1 MSTPAPG
8 QTTPVPP
15 TAPPAPTPLARL
27 PLPVASTRQTRAA
40 TWRLLRE
47 RRGRLAATSAVLLL
61 AAVCG
66 LATPALLGVLVD
78 QVVEGAQTSDL
89 VAVAAG
95 LLGAGLATATLGM
108 VGRVMLAT
116 LCETAL
122 ADLREDVLDA
132 ALALP
137 VARVE
142 AAGSGDVVSRVSG
155 DVEAVSDAITGVL
168 PAVVSA
174 ALTIAL
180 TLVGLGA
187 LDWRFAVAAV
197 VAVPLQAGALRWFLR
212 RSGPVYR
219 TVRVAEAERTEQV
232 IETVTA
238 RRTVVSLGLSAAHEQ
253 LVADR
258 SRRAIDLSLHAT
270 GLLARFYNQLNL
282 AELVGL
288 SGVLSVGWWLVGSGA
303 ASIGA
308 ATTAALFFYR
318 LFDPIGTVLGQVDE
332 LQKAGAGLARLFGLT
347 GSRATEQTTATT
359 RAALT
364 AGAHGSLGAAAS
376 AGEPASAALPDPG
389 SGVVVLDSV
398 SFSYGE
404 RQVLDEVSLTVHA
417 GEQVAVVGA
426 SGAGKTTL
434 AALVLGIHPPGS
446 GRITVGG
453 TWPPPPGTT
462 VLVSQQVHVFCGTLA
477 DDLRLADPTADDAR
491 LLAALDRVG
500 ATWAADLGLETPVGA
515 GGHELTADQAQ
526 QLALARLVLA
536 DPVLAVLDEATAEAG
551 SGSAS
556 VLDEA
561 ARAALEGRSAIV
573 VAHRLSQAAS
583 ADRVVVLD
591 AGRVVEEGTH
601 DDLVHA
607 GGTYARLWE
616 AWSSGRDESPQV
628 TRPRSEIFEES
639 SNQGRLEG

>member
-1 MSTPAPG
+1 MSAPA
-8 QTTPVPP
+8 TAPVPP
-15 TAPPAPTPLARL
+15 TTPTPHV
-27 PLPVASTRQTRAA
+27 PLPVASTRETRAA

-95 LLGAGLATATLGM
+95 LLGAGLATAALGM

-122 ADLREDVLDA
+122 ADLREDVLDS

-168 PAVVSA
+168 PAFTSA

-187 LDWRFAVAAV
+187 LDWRFALAAV

-238 RRTVVSLGLSAAHEQ
+238 RRTVVSLGLGAAHEQ

-258 SRRAIDLSLHAT
+258 SRRAIGLSLHAT

-288 SGVLSVGWWLVGSGA
+288 SCVLSVGWWLVGSGA

-308 ATTAALFFYR
+308 ATAAALFFYR

-359 RAALT
+359 RAAL
-364 AGAHGSLGAAAS
+364 
-376 AGEPASAALPDPG
+376 PDPG
-389 SGVVVLDSV
+389 SGVVVVDRV

-453 TWPPPPGTT
+453 TWPPQPGTT

-491 LLAALDRVG
+491 LLTALDTVG
-500 ATWAADLGLETPVGA
+500 ATWAADLGLDTPVGA

-551 SGSAS
+551 SGASS

-591 AGRVVEEGTH
+591 AGRVVEEGSH

-607 GGTYARLWE
+607 GGTYARLWQ
-616 AWSSGRDESPQV
+616 AWSSGRDESSQV
-628 TRPRSEIFEES
+628 TRPRAGIFEES

>member
-1 MSTPAPG
+1 MSAPSPA
-8 QTTPVPP
+8 TAPVPP
-15 TAPPAPTPLARL
+15 TTPTPHVPLA
-27 PLPVASTRQTRAA
+27 VASTRETRAA

-47 RRGRLAATSAVLLL
+47 RRGRLAGTSTVLLL

-78 QVVEGAQTSDL
+78 QVVSGAQTSDL

-95 LLGAGLATATLGM
+95 LLGAGLATAALGM

-116 LCETAL
+116 LCESAL

-168 PAVVSA
+168 PAFTSA
-174 ALTIAL
+174 TLTIAL

-238 RRTVVSLGLSAAHEQ
+238 RRTVVSLGLGAAHEQ

-288 SGVLSVGWWLVGSGA
+288 SCVLSVGWWLVGSGA

-347 GSRATEQTTATT
+347 GSPAAEQTAATP
-359 RAALT
+359 
-364 AGAHGSLGAAAS
+364 
-376 AGEPASAALPDPG
+376 EPS
-389 SGVVVLDSV
+389 SGVVVLDRV
-398 SFSYGE
+398 SFSYGA
-404 RQVLDEVSLTVHA
+404 RQVLDEVSLTVRA

-434 AALVLGIHPPGS
+434 AALVLGIHPPAS
-446 GRITVGG
+446 GQITIGG
-453 TWPPPPGTT
+453 TWPPPPRTT

-500 ATWAADLGLETPVGA
+500 ATWAADLGLETLVGA

-536 DPVLAVLDEATAEAG
+536 DPLLAVLDEATAEAG

-573 VAHRLSQAAS
+573 IAHRLSQAAS

-601 DDLVHA
+601 DDLVDA
-607 GGTYARLWE
+607 GGAYARLWE
-616 AWSSGRDESPQV
+616 AWASGRGPCAPAPRGTSQV
-628 TRPRSEIFEES
+628 ARPTPETFEES
-639 SNQGRLEG
+639 SKRGRLST

>member
-1 MSTPAPG
+1 MSEPSPAA
-8 QTTPVPP
+8 TTAPAAPA
-15 TAPPAPTPLARL
+15 APPAPTTRV

-40 TWRLLRE
+40 TWQLLRE

-78 QVVEGAQTSDL
+78 QVVDGAQTSVL

-95 LLGAGLATATLGM
+95 LLAAGLATAALGM
-108 VGRVMLAT
+108 VGRVMLAQ
-116 LCETAL
+116 LCESAL

-168 PAVVSA
+168 PAFTSA

-187 LDWRFAVAAV
+187 LDWRFVVAAV
-197 VAVPLQAGALRWFLR
+197 VAAPLQVLALRWFLR

-238 RRTVVSLGLSAAHEQ
+238 RRTVVSLGLGAAHEQ

-258 SRRAIDLSLHAT
+258 SRRAIGLSLHAT
-270 GLLARFYNQLNL
+270 GLLARFYNQLNM

-288 SGVLSVGWWLVGSGA
+288 SCVLSVGWWLVGSGA

-308 ATTAALFFYR
+308 ATAAALFFYR

-332 LQKAGAGLARLFGLT
+332 LQKAGAGLARLVGLT
-347 GSRATEQTTATT
+347 GARSEAQE
-359 RAALT
+359 AACREPAT
-364 AGAHGSLGAAAS
+364 AGPSEVG
-376 AGEPASAALPDPG
+376 DD
-389 SGVVVLDSV
+389 VVVLDRV
-398 SFSYGE
+398 SFCYGE
-404 RQVLDEVSLTVHA
+404 RRVLDEVSLTVRA

-446 GRITVGG
+446 GTLTVGG
-453 TWPPPPGTT
+453 TWPPPPRST
-462 VLVSQQVHVFCGTLA
+462 VLVSQQVHVFSGTLA
-477 DDLRLADPTADDAR
+477 DDLRLADPAAEDAR
-491 LLAALDRVG
+491 LLAALDTVG
-500 ATWAADLGLETPVGA
+500 ATWAADLGLETLVGA

-601 DDLVHA
+601 DDLVRA

-616 AWSSGRDESPQV
+616 AWSSGRVVAGHRD
-628 TRPRSEIFEES
+628 PRRII
-639 SNQGRLEG
+639 

>member
-1 MSTPAPG
+1 MSAASTPS
-8 QTTPVPP
+8 TTS
-15 TAPPAPTPLARL
+15 PAHV
-27 PLPVASTRQTRAA
+27 PLPVASTRETRAA

-47 RRGRLAATSAVLLL
+47 RRGRLAATSSVLLL

-78 QVVEGAQTSDL
+78 QVVDGAQTSVL
-89 VAVAAG
+89 VAVAVG
-95 LLGAGLATATLGM
+95 LLGAGLATAALGM
-108 VGRVMLAT
+108 VGRVMLAQ
-116 LCETAL
+116 LCESAL

-168 PAVVSA
+168 PAFTSA

-197 VAVPLQAGALRWFLR
+197 VAAPLQAVALRWFLR

-238 RRTVVSLGLSAAHEQ
+238 RRTVVSLGLGAAHEQ

-258 SRRAIDLSLHAT
+258 SRRAIGLSLHAT
-270 GLLARFYNQLNL
+270 GLLARFYNQLNM

-288 SGVLSVGWWLVGSGA
+288 SCVLSVGWWLVGSGA
-303 ASIGA
+303 VSIGA
-308 ATTAALFFYR
+308 ATAAALFFYR

-332 LQKAGAGLARLFGLT
+332 LQKAGAGLARLVGLT
-347 GSRATEQTTATT
+347 DSRTDAG
-359 RAALT
+359 RT
-364 AGAHGSLGAAAS
+364 AGAHL
-376 AGEPASAALPDPG
+376 AGQAPGTSPAGGD
-389 SGVVVLDSV
+389 VVVLDRV

-404 RQVLDEVSLTVHA
+404 RQVLDDVSLTVRA

-446 GRITVGG
+446 GQITVGG
-453 TWPPPPGTT
+453 TWPPPPRTT

-477 DDLRLADPTADDAR
+477 DDLRLADPAADDAQ

-500 ATWAADLGLETPVGA
+500 AAWAADLGLETLVGA
-515 GGHELTADQAQ
+515 GGHELTADRAQ

-556 VLDEA
+556 ALDEA

-573 VAHRLSQAAS
+573 VAHRLSQAAA

-616 AWSSGRDESPQV
+616 AWASGRDVAGQHH
-628 TRPRSEIFEES
+628 RRRII
-639 SNQGRLEG
+639 